1 MLQTWF
7 HELYLNFVEKKLF
20 FRDSSLRNEHS
31 RDALR
36 GAFFILLLLN
46 TISTMLERICV
57 REFDFERVQSS
68 IKATDMEKLYC
79 FDTRSRNFVDLSHQ
93 SVCMILAFAKSQGLI
108 LALQLPLMTSENM
121 WSSCLPVGSRFSLW
135 NQAKS
140 QLLILKNALRLII
153 NYNWYVHFLFCSKFT
168 WTLNFNDVK
177 NIFSLN

>member
-1 MLQTWF
+1 MISRTVSQFCW
-7 HELYLNFVEKKLF
+7 KKIIFPRFLLKKWTLK
-20 FRDSSLRNEHS
+20 RHSSR
-31 RDALR
+31 R
-36 GAFFILLLLN
+36 FFIFKN

>member
-1 MLQTWF
+1 MISRTISQFYW
-7 HELYLNFVEKKLF
+7 KKIIFPRFLLKKWTLK
-20 FRDSSLRNEHS
+20 RRSSR
-31 RDALR
+31 R
-36 GAFFILLLLN
+36 FFIFKN
-46 TISTMLERICV
+46 TINTMLERICV

-121 WSSCLPVGSRFSLW
+121 WSSCLPVGSRFSLF

-140 QLLILKNALRLII
+140 QLLILKKCIKA
-153 NYNWYVHFLFCSKFT
+153 NY
-168 WTLNFNDVK
+168 
-177 NIFSLN
+177 